1 MNVDIK
7 KTALY
12 DVHKDLG
19 ARIVEFAGFYMP
31 VQYPKGIIE
40 EHKRVRT
47 TVGLFDVS
55 HMGEFEVSG
64 PNAEAFLQ
72 KMTINDVSKLQN
84 YQIQYSALCYE
95 DSGIVDDLLV
105 YRYPDRYMMVV
116 NASNLEKDFNWL
128 HDHLID
134 GVELRNLSDEFSLI
148 AVQGRHAGDM
158 LRRLTLVNLDD
169 IKYYWFKQDELAGV
183 SMMISRTGYTG
194 EDGFELMI
202 PVEESLP
209 VWNALIESGREFN
222 AEPIGLGA
230 RDTLRL
236 EMGYCLYGNDID
248 ATTSPL
254 EAGLGWITK
263 LNKGDFI
270 GRDPLLNSKQLG
282 LTRKLVG
289 FVMNERSFPR
299 HGYDII
305 ADGKKIGYV
314 TSGTFSPMLEQS
326 IGMGYV
332 DTAHAEIGSTLEIM
346 IRDKKYKATVVKTP
360 FYNRPY

>member
-1 MNVDIK
+1 MEIK

-12 DVHKDLG
+12 DVHKELG
-19 ARIVEFAGFYMP
+19 AKLIEFAGYYMP
-31 VQYPKGIIE
+31 VQYRGIIE

-55 HMGEFEVSG
+55 HMGEFEISG
-64 PNAEAFLQ
+64 ENAETFLQ
-72 KMTINDVSKLQN
+72 KMTINDVTKLQVH
-84 YQIQYSALCYE
+84 QIQYSALCYE
-95 DSGIVDDLLV
+95 DGGIVDDLLV
-105 YRYPDRYMMVV
+105 YRYPDRFMMVV
-116 NASNLEKDFNWL
+116 NASNLKKDFEWL
-128 HDHLID
+128 QAHLMN
-134 GVELRNLSDEFSLI
+134 GVELRDLSDEFSLI
-148 AVQGRHAGDM
+148 AVQGRHAADM
-158 LRRLTLVNLDD
+158 LRSLTLVNLDD
-169 IKYYWFKQDELAGV
+169 IGYYWFKQDELAGV
-183 SMMISRTGYTG
+183 DMMISRTGYTG

-209 VWNALIESGREFN
+209 VWNALMESGRDYD

-236 EMGYCLYGNDID
+236 EVGYCLYGNDID

-270 GRDPLLNSKQLG
+270 GRDAILQSKQHG
-282 LTRKLVG
+282 LSRKLIG

-299 HGYDII
+299 HGYDIM
-305 ADGKKIGYV
+305 ADGVKIGYV
-314 TSGTFSPMLEQS
+314 TSGTYSPMIEKS

-332 DTAHAEIGSTLEIM
+332 EIGHSEPDSPIEIV
-346 IRDKKYKATVVKTP
+346 IRDRTQPATVIKTP